1 MADRRELAVRVEA
14 HRRRTFPVVVLA
26 LGLSACS
33 TSRPVL
39 YPNAHLQSVG
49 QSTADRDIEECE
61 SKAKAGNVDRQKG
74 ATGEVAT
81 GTAVGAGVGAAGGAV
96 GGAIAGGAGIGAG
109 IGAASGAVVGFLGS
123 VIGRSST
130 SSPAYTNFV
139 DHCLR
144 EKGYEPMGW
153 Q

>member
-1 MADRRELAVRVEA
+1 MADRRERAVRVEA

-96 GGAIAGGAGIGAG
+96 GGAIAGGAGIG
-109 IGAASGAVVGFLGS
+109 
-123 VIGRSST
+123 
-130 SSPAYTNFV
+130 
-139 DHCLR
+139 
-144 EKGYEPMGW
+144 GW